1 MHSMQNFVK
10 GRDQTGSAPE
20 DHHAQSSANGNRRRL
35 GANAKVS
42 IRRDLP
48 NQQGSLPSGLPA
60 RGAGHTQNTSALV
73 QQHAAP
79 RQTRRELG
87 HTRDQYDTDAGSL
100 DTTSF
105 PSTVKGESEDNQ
117 THRQRDQDVLQGEDS
132 DTEEEDEEDQYD
144 EQDVNMEK
152 YEFTHE
158 DTQYLREEGAQNL
171 PRHEQVR
178 MALRARGAEFLTID
192 GDSYPTTTNGDPSE
206 WLEENP
212 RSQHHE
218 SFGNSPASNQ
228 MATVVD
234 QSLHPVTP
242 ASLPRGRTAKV
253 EHALPQRTN
262 MFHQSAAIRDQ
273 ERSVTRLPRENQQP
287 RNGKAIPA
295 TSQPPTYS
303 QVHKD
308 AVTAPQFG
316 RAKTHKEVH
325 KPLRIPRFH
334 THHELKSEEPR
345 SNVIA
350 ESTRQHQYSDQR
362 SDEETESTHDLD
374 YDTGELFAMSYD
386 KLKDED
392 FDTNPRAGPQVLT
405 DDVLQK
411 PLTER
416 LEFVQKNLDAGRQ
429 GEFFRLLPASEW
441 EEAGDW
447 FLDQFSSIIQRSKEA
462 RQKKRK
468 IERDLENE
476 VEERFR
482 HVSKKQ
488 EQIKGAMSEMK
499 TQGEGI
505 VSKSPR
511 ASKSPMP
518 KRR

>member
-1 MHSMQNFVK
+1 MHNFVK
-10 GRDQTGSAPE
+10 GRGQTGSAPE
-20 DHHAQSSANGNRRRL
+20 DHHAQPSANGNRQRL

-48 NQQGSLPSGLPA
+48 NQQSSVPSGLPT
-60 RGAGHTQNTSALV
+60 RGAGHAQNTSAVV

-79 RQTRRELG
+79 RQSGRG
-87 HTRDQYDTDAGSL
+87 PGQHRDQYDTDVESL

-117 THRQRDQDVLQGEDS
+117 THQQQHQVVLHGEDS
-132 DTEEEDEEDQYD
+132 DTDEEDEEDQY
-144 EQDVNMEK
+144 EERHVDVENF
-152 YEFTHE
+152 EFTHE
-158 DTQYLREEGAQNL
+158 ETQYLQEEGAQNL
-171 PRHEQVR
+171 KRAEQVGIVLQR
-178 MALRARGAEFLTID
+178 RHGADLRTID

-206 WLEENP
+206 WLEEDVVP
-212 RSQHHE
+212 QHHE
-218 SFGNSPASNQ
+218 SYGDSPASNQ
-228 MATVVD
+228 MATAFD
-234 QSLHPVTP
+234 KLLFPATP

-253 EHALPQRTN
+253 GHALPQRTN
-262 MFHQSAAIRDQ
+262 MFHQSAVIRDQ

-303 QVHKD
+303 QVRKD
-308 AVTAPQFG
+308 AVTASPFG
-316 RAKTHKEVH
+316 RAKAHKEVN
-325 KPLRIPRFH
+325 KPLRMLGIH
-334 THHELKSEEPR
+334 THHDLKPEEPR
-345 SNVIA
+345 LNVVA
-350 ESTRQHQYSDQR
+350 ESNRQLQYQEQR
-362 SDEETESTHDLD
+362 SDEGTEGTHDLD
-374 YDTGELFAMSYD
+374 YDAGELFAMSYD

-411 PLTER
+411 PLTQR
-416 LEFVQKNLDAGRQ
+416 LEFVQKNLDAERQ
-429 GEFFRLLPASEW
+429 GEFFRLLAASEW
-441 EEAGDW
+441 EDAGDW

-476 VEERFR
+476 VEERYL

-488 EQIKGAMSEMK
+488 QQIKGAMSEMK

-511 ASKSPMP
+511 GSKSPMP
-518 KRR
+518 KRRS